1 MGGRR
6 GATARTECR
15 RREKRKKVE
24 VEKEGA
30 LSMVRKSVIVAGE
43 VGAVEGRSVR
53 GECGG
58 RSDRE

>member
-1 MGGRR
+1 
-6 GATARTECR
+6 
-15 RREKRKKVE
+15 
-24 VEKEGA
+24 
-30 LSMVRKSVIVAGE
+30 MVKKSVIVAGE